1 MGTRQEE
8 GACQVSY
15 RAGVGSMVKVGNK
28 AEEYDTF
35 LREAWALPL
44 EPIREEGV
52 PSLLDGGA
60 RQMWGFRSVEG
71 NEGPSSCLAGG
82 RGENNLWDKVNVRC
96 VACNN
101 SKVLGRRC
109 QEVGWEVVYSS
120 RSMVHHCSPLME
132 SQRGSGT
139 LNRKQRPRHQVVS
152 ALRRPELR

>member
-1 MGTRQEE
+1 MGARQVE

-15 RAGVGSMVKVGNK
+15 RAGVDSMVKVGNK

-82 RGENNLWDKVNVRC
+82 RGENNLWDKQWSEVRRILYPRNEAHLREC
-96 VACNN
+96 
-101 SKVLGRRC
+101 KVCCL
-109 QEVGWEVVYSS
+109 
-120 RSMVHHCSPLME
+120 
-132 SQRGSGT
+132 
-139 LNRKQRPRHQVVS
+139 
-152 ALRRPELR
+152 